1 MTTAPAISLRRLTLR
16 DHQGRPLVADLDL
29 EIAPGQATVLTA
41 APEVGNA
48 ILRAVVGLWPAQEGE
63 ARLLGEEVRWLP
75 RARAEALLARVGYVP
90 RYGALVSNL
99 PLRENV
105 ALPLRWHRHLGR
117 SEAIEEAARAA
128 ARFGVGELPSVIP
141 PLASVELR
149 RRVALAR
156 AVVLSPEVLVLDDPT
171 EDLDPATA
179 VELAGQLAEAAR
191 ALGAAVL
198 ATSHENLVA
207 GALAATTL
215 TLDDP
220 STP

>member
-1 MTTAPAISLRRLTLR
+1 MTAAPAISLRRLTLR
-16 DHQGRPLVADLDL
+16 DHLGRPLVTDLDL
-29 EIAPGQATVLTA
+29 EIAPGQAAVLTA
-41 APEVGNA
+41 PPEVGNA
-48 ILRAVVGLWPAQEGE
+48 VLRAVVGLWPAQEGE
-63 ARLLGEEVRWLP
+63 ARVLGEEVRSLP

-99 PLRENV
+99 SLRENLV
-105 ALPLRWHRHLGR
+105 LPLRWHRHLGEP
-117 SEAIEEAARAA
+117 EARHEAARAA
-128 ARFGVGELPSVIP
+128 ARFGVDELPAVIP

-179 VELAGQLAEAAR
+179 TEVAGQLAAAVR

-198 ATSHENLVA
+198 ATSHEDLVA
-207 GALAATTL
+207 GALSANTF
-215 TLDDP
+215 TLDVP